1 MDKSTMLEAE
11 LPYFLKKYKTGK
23 LSWNVAF
30 FTVTRK
36 SDYSVVISLSEQS
49 NFTEEDGGLLELSF
63 DVVADAEEFSNLF
76 TATKLEVEASW
87 MLHTLSFANID
98 RDLAV
103 ENEEQL
109 RAKAISQCYQK

>member
-30 FTVTRK
+30 STVTRK
-36 SDYSVVISLSEQS
+36 SDYSIVISLSEQS
-49 NFTEEDGGLLELSF
+49 NFTKEDGGLLELAF

-76 TATKLEVEASW
+76 TAIKLEVEASW
-87 MLHTLSFANID
+87 ILHTLSFANID